1 MRTAIL
7 RWRDEVGDTHAL
19 GLVRIAVG
27 LLLFVN
33 ALRAARELQQDY
45 FGDVFHWSILPEG
58 LVPSRTAYAI
68 LVALQLLLAALVV
81 SGHRARTALFA
92 SAVVGV
98 YVLLC
103 DRLQFHHNRAALF
116 FYSLLLSFSPC
127 DRSLSMAVALTGT
140 AAPLWAPR
148 LAQLQVSLIYV
159 ASGGSKL
166 AAAASRG
173 GGAFIEPRP
182 PCGTHGPG
190 AGAPAGCLTPS
201 A

>member
-1 MRTAIL
+1 MRGAIL
-7 RWRDEVGDTHAL
+7 RWRDEVGETHVL
-19 GLVRIAVG
+19 GLVRVALG
-27 LLLFVN
+27 LFLFAN
-33 ALRAARELQQDY
+33 ALRAAGELQQGY
-45 FGDVFHWSILPEG
+45 FGDVFHWPMLPEP
-58 LVPSRTAYAI
+58 LVPSRSVYAI

-140 AAPLWAPR
+140 AAPLCAAP

-166 AAAASRG
+166 VDADWRG
-173 GGAFIEPRP
+173 GRALLARATPYRP
-182 PCGTHGPG
+182 QSLH
-190 AGAPAGCLTPS
+190 PA
-201 A
+201 